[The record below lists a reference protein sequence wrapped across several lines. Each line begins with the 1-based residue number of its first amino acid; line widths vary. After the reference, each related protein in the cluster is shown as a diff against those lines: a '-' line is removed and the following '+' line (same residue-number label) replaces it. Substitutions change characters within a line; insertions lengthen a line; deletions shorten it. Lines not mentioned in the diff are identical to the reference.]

1 MIVLEGVKKSFG
13 KKKILTGVNL
23 KINEGSSLVIIGR
36 SGTGKSVL
44 IKCILALENYDEG
57 TIHINKIENSNKNNK
72 TFYDQ
77 FGMLFQGGALFD
89 SIPIWENISFRL
101 LRGNQKISRSD
112 AKQLASEK
120 LKLVG
125 LNSDI
130 IDLYPSELSGG
141 MQKRVAL
148 ARAIAGD
155 PKVIFFDEPTTG
167 LDPIMANVINRLIRE
182 IVVEMGVTAITITHD
197 INSTRII
204 ADDVAMLDSGK
215 VQWKGEINHLDNSGN
230 QMVDQFIN
238 GLANDPISNNY

>member
-1 MIVLEGVKKSFG
+1 MILLEGVKKSFG
-13 KKKILTGVNL
+13 TKQILAGVDLN
-23 KINEGSSLVIIGR
+23 INSGSSLVIIGR

-44 IKCILALENYDEG
+44 IKCILALEKYDEG
-57 TIHINKIENSNKNNK
+57 KIHIKGVENRNKNNK

-101 LRGNQKISRSD
+101 LQSNQKISRSD
-112 AKQLASEK
+112 AKQIASEK

-125 LNSDI
+125 LNTDI
-130 IDLYPSELSGG
+130 MDLHPSELSGG

-155 PKVIFFDEPTTG
+155 PKIIFFDEPTTG
-167 LDPIMANVINRLIRE
+167 LDPIMANVINRLIRK

-215 VQWKGEINHLDNSGN
+215 IQWTGKINQLDKSENK
-230 QMVDQFIN
+230 MVDQFIN
-238 GLANDPISNNY
+238 GLTEGPIPNNY

>member
-23 KINEGSSLVIIGR
+23 KVNAGSSLVIIGR

-44 IKCILALENYDEG
+44 IKCILALETYDEG

-215 VQWKGEINHLDNSGN
+215 VQWKGKINHLDNSGN
-230 QMVDQFIN
+230 KMVDQFIN
-238 GLANDPISNNY
+238 GLATGPISNNY

>member
-215 VQWKGEINHLDNSGN
+215 VQWKGEINQLDNSGN
-230 QMVDQFIN
+230 KMVDQFIN
-238 GLANDPISNNY
+238 GLATGPISNNY

>member
-1 MIVLEGVKKSFG
+1 MSP
-13 KKKILTGVNL
+13 
-23 KINEGSSLVIIGR
+23 
-36 SGTGKSVL
+36 
-44 IKCILALENYDEG
+44 
-57 TIHINKIENSNKNNK
+57 SNV
-72 TFYDQ
+72 
-77 FGMLFQGGALFD
+77 
-89 SIPIWENISFRL
+89 
-101 LRGNQKISRSD
+101 GNQKISRSD

-215 VQWKGEINHLDNSGN
+215 IQWTGKINQLDKSENK
-230 QMVDQFIN
+230 MVDQFIN
-238 GLANDPISNNY
+238 GLTEGPISNNY

>member
-13 KKKILTGVNL
+13 KKKILKGVNL
-23 KINEGSSLVIIGR
+23 KVNAGSSLVIIGR

-230 QMVDQFIN
+230 QMVDQFIH
-238 GLANDPISNNY
+238 GLANGPISNNY

>member
-204 ADDVAMLDSGK
+204 ADDVAMLESGK

-230 QMVDQFIN
+230 KMVDQFIN
-238 GLANDPISNNY
+238 GLATGPISNNY

>member
-23 KINEGSSLVIIGR
+23 TINEGSSLVIIGR

-230 QMVDQFIN
+230 QMVDQFIH
-238 GLANDPISNNY
+238 GLANGPISNYY

>member
-230 QMVDQFIN
+230 KMVDQFVN
-238 GLANDPISNNY
+238 GLATGPISNNY

>member
-238 GLANDPISNNY
+238 GLANGPISNNY

>member
-77 FGMLFQGGALFD
+77 FGMLFQNGALFD

-215 VQWKGEINHLDNSGN
+215 VQWKGEINQLDNSGN
-230 QMVDQFIN
+230 KMVDQFIN
-238 GLANDPISNNY
+238 GLATGPISNNY

>member
-130 IDLYPSELSGG
+130 MDLYPSELSGG

-230 QMVDQFIN
+230 KMVDQFIN
-238 GLANDPISNNY
+238 GLATGPISNNY

>member
-125 LNSDI
+125 LDSDI

-230 QMVDQFIN
+230 KMVDQFIN
-238 GLANDPISNNY
+238 GLATGPISNNY

>member
-23 KINEGSSLVIIGR
+23 KINEVSSLVIRDR

-230 QMVDQFIN
+230 KMVDQFIN
-238 GLANDPISNNY
+238 GLATGPISNNY

>member
-23 KINEGSSLVIIGR
+23 TINEGSSLVIIGR

-230 QMVDQFIN
+230 KMVDQFIN
-238 GLANDPISNNY
+238 GLATGPISNNY

>member
-57 TIHINKIENSNKNNK
+57 TILINKIENSNKNNK

-215 VQWKGEINHLDNSGN
+215 VQWKGKINHLDNSGN
-230 QMVDQFIN
+230 KMVDQFIN
-238 GLANDPISNNY
+238 GLATGPISNNY

>member
-89 SIPIWENISFRL
+89 SLNVFILTSGSGYNGAS
-101 LRGNQKISRSD
+101 
-112 AKQLASEK
+112 KQ
-120 LKLVG
+120 
-125 LNSDI
+125 N
-130 IDLYPSELSGG
+130 
-141 MQKRVAL
+141 
-148 ARAIAGD
+148 
-155 PKVIFFDEPTTG
+155 
-167 LDPIMANVINRLIRE
+167 
-182 IVVEMGVTAITITHD
+182 
-197 INSTRII
+197 
-204 ADDVAMLDSGK
+204 
-215 VQWKGEINHLDNSGN
+215 
-230 QMVDQFIN
+230 
-238 GLANDPISNNY
+238 

>member
-13 KKKILTGVNL
+13 EKKILTGVNL

-215 VQWKGEINHLDNSGN
+215 VQWKGKINHLDNSGN
-230 QMVDQFIN
+230 KMVDQFIN
-238 GLANDPISNNY
+238 GLATGPISNNY

>member
-215 VQWKGEINHLDNSGN
+215 VQWKGKINHLDNSGN
-230 QMVDQFIN
+230 KMVDQFIN
-238 GLANDPISNNY
+238 GLATGPISNNY

>member
-23 KINEGSSLVIIGR
+23 KVNAGSSLVIIGR

-230 QMVDQFIN
+230 KMVDQFIN
-238 GLANDPISNNY
+238 GLATGPISNNY

>member
-1 MIVLEGVKKSFG
+1 
-13 KKKILTGVNL
+13 
-23 KINEGSSLVIIGR
+23 
-36 SGTGKSVL
+36 
-44 IKCILALENYDEG
+44 
-57 TIHINKIENSNKNNK
+57 
-72 TFYDQ
+72 
-77 FGMLFQGGALFD
+77 MLFQGGALFD
-89 SIPIWENISFRL
+89 SIPIWENISYRL

-167 LDPIMANVINRLIRE
+167 LDPIMANVINKLIRE

-215 VQWKGEINHLDNSGN
+215 VQWKGKINHLDNSGN
-230 QMVDQFIN
+230 KMVDQFIN
-238 GLANDPISNNY
+238 GLATGPISNNY

>member
-23 KINEGSSLVIIGR
+23 TINEGSSLVIIGR

-215 VQWKGEINHLDNSGN
+215 VQWKGEINQLDNSGN
-230 QMVDQFIN
+230 KMVDQFIN
-238 GLANDPISNNY
+238 GLATGPISNNY

>member
-23 KINEGSSLVIIGR
+23 TINEGSSLVIIGR

-238 GLANDPISNNY
+238 GLANGPISNNY

>member
-23 KINEGSSLVIIGR
+23 TINEGSSLVIIGR

-215 VQWKGEINHLDNSGN
+215 VQWKGKINHLDNSGN
-230 QMVDQFIN
+230 KMVDQFIN
-238 GLANDPISNNY
+238 GLATGPISNNY

>member
-238 GLANDPISNNY
+238 GLATGPISNNY

>member
-125 LNSDI
+125 LNSD
-130 IDLYPSELSGG
+130 LSGG

-230 QMVDQFIN
+230 KMVDQFIN
-238 GLANDPISNNY
+238 GLATGPISNNY

>member
-130 IDLYPSELSGG
+130 ICLLYTSP
-141 MQKRVAL
+141 RP
-148 ARAIAGD
+148 RD
-155 PKVIFFDEPTTG
+155 
-167 LDPIMANVINRLIRE
+167 
-182 IVVEMGVTAITITHD
+182 
-197 INSTRII
+197 
-204 ADDVAMLDSGK
+204 
-215 VQWKGEINHLDNSGN
+215 
-230 QMVDQFIN
+230 
-238 GLANDPISNNY
+238 

>member
-197 INSTRII
+197 INSTRTI

-230 QMVDQFIN
+230 KMVDQFIN
-238 GLANDPISNNY
+238 GLATGPISNNY

>member
-23 KINEGSSLVIIGR
+23 KVNAGSSLVIIGR

-44 IKCILALENYDEG
+44 IKCILDLEKYDEG
-57 TIHINKIENSNKNNK
+57 TIHINKIENSNKNSK

-230 QMVDQFIN
+230 KMVDQFIN
-238 GLANDPISNNY
+238 GLATGPISNNY

>member
-23 KINEGSSLVIIGR
+23 KINEVSSLVIIGR

-230 QMVDQFIN
+230 KMVDQFIN
-238 GLANDPISNNY
+238 GLATGPISNNY

>member
-44 IKCILALENYDEG
+44 IKCILDLEKYDEG

-130 IDLYPSELSGG
+130 IDLYPNELSGG

-230 QMVDQFIN
+230 KMVDQFIN
-238 GLANDPISNNY
+238 GLATGPISNNY

>member
-1 MIVLEGVKKSFG
+1 MIVLEGIKKSFG

-230 QMVDQFIN
+230 KMVDQFIN
-238 GLANDPISNNY
+238 GLATGPISNNY

>member
-1 MIVLEGVKKSFG
+1 
-13 KKKILTGVNL
+13 
-23 KINEGSSLVIIGR
+23 
-36 SGTGKSVL
+36 
-44 IKCILALENYDEG
+44 
-57 TIHINKIENSNKNNK
+57 
-72 TFYDQ
+72 
-77 FGMLFQGGALFD
+77 MLFQGGALFD

-182 IVVEMGVTAITITHD
+182 I
-197 INSTRII
+197 
-204 ADDVAMLDSGK
+204 
-215 VQWKGEINHLDNSGN
+215 
-230 QMVDQFIN
+230 F
-238 GLANDPISNNY
+238 

>member
-23 KINEGSSLVIIGR
+23 TINEGSSLVIIGR

-89 SIPIWENISFRL
+89 SIPILENISFRL

-130 IDLYPSELSGG
+130 INLYPSELSGG

-215 VQWKGEINHLDNSGN
+215 VQWKGEINQLDNSGN
-230 QMVDQFIN
+230 KMVDQFIN
-238 GLANDPISNNY
+238 GLATGPISNNY